1 MVLQSVALDPS
12 ESLNEFGHKTG
23 FKKDFGWP
31 WGQVHLIESPIV
43 YQTLP
48 FEVKI
53 VVWFVPS
60 LGQVPDL
67 RVDLRP
73 DQRTWVR
80 NLKLDRW
87 NHTGI
92 WKPKFFFNFYYER
105 MIHFFSFLIDFEKAS
120 RVQILSVLVFSNSL
134 WSHIIRRDPLKL
146 DSITV
151 WLRPFDSDLVRTV
164 MISLEASFPSEEDS
178 KLVLEG

>member
-1 MVLQSVALDPS
+1 MNLVTKRDL
-12 ESLNEFGHKTG
+12 
-23 FKKDFGWP
+23 KKIWAWP

-151 WLRPFDSDLVRTV
+151 WLCPFDCDLVRTV